1 MQASL
6 IESPDEHH
14 WVLLDHRV
22 TQLVVDVRSLRLQ
35 TWSLDGSTELRL
47 EAPFALRTAAGAE
60 RIIDPTETL
69 ALAPVLALLRR
80 RVASL
85 TVARTGDLTVEFG
98 DGSALVARPSP
109 RQDAWELQGGGTLE
123 GMAYRCRP
131 GGEMGWPGK

>member
-6 IESPDEHH
+6 IQSPDEHH

-47 EAPFALRTAAGAE
+47 TAPFSLRSTAGAE
-60 RIIDPTETL
+60 RTLDPEETL
-69 ALAPVLALLRR
+69 ALAPALALLRR

-85 TVARTGDLTVEFG
+85 TVTRAGELTVAFG
-98 DGSALVARPSP
+98 DGSALVARPSA
-109 RQDAWELQGGGTLE
+109 RAEAWELQGGGTLE
-123 GMAYRCRP
+123 GMAYRCP
-131 GGEMGWPGK
+131 VVGELGW